1 MTKGDAMPGG
11 WKGYAVIFAVA
22 AVTLAHWYA
31 SSGDLSEIPAST
43 VRDRMAYAVAKS
55 AFPYGDMACHT
66 AAASDLKAII
76 AEVDAGMGES
86 NEFLG
91 YSLRDVNHEGIE
103 LAVAKWLD
111 GGPAAPYE
119 CAGLYGMRAGALDRG
134 VEE

>member
-1 MTKGDAMPGG
+1 MTESDAMPGG
-11 WKGYAVIFAVA
+11 WKGYAVLFAVV
-22 AVTLAHWYA
+22 AVTFAHWYA
-31 SSGDLSEIPAST
+31 TSGDLSEIATST

-55 AFPYGDMACHT
+55 AFPYGDVACHT
-66 AAASDLKAII
+66 AAASDLTAII
-76 AEVDAGMGES
+76 AEVDADMGKP
-86 NEFLG
+86 NELLG

-119 CAGLYGMRAGALDRG
+119 CAGLYGMRADALYGG